1 VESGID
7 GGGLLKEFINSL
19 TDKIFDPEQHF
30 FEETATGQLH
40 PNVISKYINPEGYRQ
55 LFEVFGM
62 VLGKALYEGV

>member
-1 VESGID
+1 
-7 GGGLLKEFINSL
+7 L

-30 FEETATGQLH
+30 FEETTTGQLH
-40 PNVISKYINPEGYRQ
+40 PNVFSKYINPEGYRQ